1 MCYDD
6 INIVQKCSWD
16 VVANVE
22 VNAINIGKDVAIID
36 GVVVNVVVDIEAD
49 DAVDVVVD
57 FVVDI
62 VDVAEMLLRLLKC
75 WSFEKVWQSDWLSEW
90 KSDY

>member
-1 MCYDD
+1 MLVRLGLCYDD
-6 INIVQKCSWD
+6 TNIVQKCSWD

-22 VNAINIGKDVAIID
+22 VDAINIGKDVAIID

-62 VDVAEMLLRLLKC
+62 VANVAHMLLMLLRC
-75 WSFEKVWQSDWLSEW
+75 YWDC
-90 KSDY
+90 

>member
-1 MCYDD
+1 MLLRLGLCYDD
-6 INIVQKCSWD
+6 TNIVQKCCWD

-22 VNAINIGKDVAIID
+22 ADAINIGKDVAIID
-36 GVVVNVVVDIEAD
+36 GVVVNAVVDIEAD

-62 VDVAEMLLRLLKC
+62 VANVADMLLMLMRFYWDC
-75 WSFEKVWQSDWLSEW
+75 
-90 KSDY
+90 

>member
-1 MCYDD
+1 MLVRLGLCYDD
-6 INIVQKCSWD
+6 TNIVQKCCWD

-22 VNAINIGKDVAIID
+22 ADAINIGKDVAIID
-36 GVVVNVVVDIEAD
+36 GVVVNAVVDIEAD

-62 VDVAEMLLRLLKC
+62 VANVAHMLLMLLRC
-75 WSFEKVWQSDWLSEW
+75 YWDC
-90 KSDY
+90 